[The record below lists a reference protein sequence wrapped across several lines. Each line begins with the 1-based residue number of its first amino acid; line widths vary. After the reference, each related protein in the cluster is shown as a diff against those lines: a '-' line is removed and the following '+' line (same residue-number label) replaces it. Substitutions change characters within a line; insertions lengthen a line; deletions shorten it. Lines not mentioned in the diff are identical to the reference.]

1 MIPRSTKERNVSQL
15 ATRHDLPSLR
25 KIVTSEMV
33 SEILCFFLKSILVSW
48 DALRV
53 RTWGPSPPRIRSY
66 DSGCAAALIEQQT
79 SNPAEPKIAREPSR
93 PTDIPPKNQ
102 VQFTTPIRHG
112 LLEKRSSLRWC
123 HNRVPLHSLTSKS
136 RVKRQAIDTDN
147 LICSLIAFSFRRN

>member
-1 MIPRSTKERNVSQL
+1 MGATQSRQYRQLVQAAAIASWRTGSQSSKGKTQTKS
-15 ATRHDLPSLR
+15 HDLPSLR

-102 VQFTTPIRHG
+102 VQFTVPMRHG

-123 HNRVPLHSLTSKS
+123 HNRAPYIH
-136 RVKRQAIDTDN
+136 
-147 LICSLIAFSFRRN
+147 